1 MNFPKSLASIS
12 PLFLKWE
19 RKGTTFFLTSKFFLN
34 FSSFFY
40 QSSSI
45 VRQTPLRKTVP
56 QPPYTVTG
64 PFKAILERQQSF
76 RKKTD
81 EAKIPAKQ
89 DQMTRKE
96 DSRKAILSFY
106 YMLCSAL
113 LHHAAHPASRH
124 CRSSFLLWKINDGA
138 LCSKEHAG
146 YRCSVLKS
154 YT

>member
-1 MNFPKSLASIS
+1 
-12 PLFLKWE
+12 
-19 RKGTTFFLTSKFFLN
+19 
-34 FSSFFY
+34 
-40 QSSSI
+40 
-45 VRQTPLRKTVP
+45 
-56 QPPYTVTG
+56 
-64 PFKAILERQQSF
+64 
-76 RKKTD
+76 
-81 EAKIPAKQ
+81 
-89 DQMTRKE
+89 MTRKE